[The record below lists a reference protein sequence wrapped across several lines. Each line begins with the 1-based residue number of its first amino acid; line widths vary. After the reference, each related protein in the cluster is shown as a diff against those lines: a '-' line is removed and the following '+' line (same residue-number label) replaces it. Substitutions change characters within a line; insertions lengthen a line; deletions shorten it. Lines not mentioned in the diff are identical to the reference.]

1 MVISYDL
8 FTEIVRSSFLGSS
21 MTLDDKKY
29 SLEPTILRK
38 YDFLR
43 KTPEFGGKSEMNR
56 LFSGLP
62 DDFTSSAKSELYR
75 KSGGWIERGYEERKV
90 KQFQIQSDVFLV
102 PILSKPAVGIDT
114 SGNSSDRFICFAFY
128 DNYGAAYH
136 YLENIL
142 GIPKTVGQRAEFK
155 WNKLNSE
162 CREVLD
168 QSLEHILG
176 MSAQFILMMKTN
188 ALDCS
193 DEKIIDVFI
202 KLIQGWFSNY
212 DYKYN
217 ERTGLRERLFAF
229 ANETQIHCD
238 ADFNPLGP
246 DKIVKQFVKILS
258 NGHEHTPL
266 HAEKDSHESQP
277 IQVTDILCGMLKD
290 RIINKGHEGLAPW
303 EFHNK
308 LKSVSRERDAKCYFW
323 EKKDSTS
330 E

>member
-1 MVISYDL
+1 MI
-8 FTEIVRSSFLGSS
+8 
-21 MTLDDKKY
+21 LDDKKY
-29 SLEPTILRK
+29 SLEPTVLRK

-43 KTPEFGGKSEMNR
+43 KAPEFGSKSEMNR
-56 LFSGLP
+56 LFSDLP
-62 DDFTSSAKSELYR
+62 SDFISSAKSELYR
-75 KSGGWIERGYEERKV
+75 KSGGWIERAYEERKV
-90 KQFQIQSDVFLV
+90 KQFQIENDVFLV
-102 PILSKPAVGIDT
+102 PILSKPAIGIDT

-136 YLENIL
+136 YFENMLE
-142 GIPKTVGQRAEFK
+142 IPKTVGQRAEFK
-155 WNKLNSE
+155 WNKLNSIL
-162 CREVLD
+162 RGVLD
-168 QSLEHILG
+168 RELDHVLG
-176 MSAQFILMMKTN
+176 MSAQFVLMMKTN

-202 KLIQGWFSNY
+202 KLIDGWFSNY

-217 ERTGLRERLFAF
+217 ERQGLRSKLFEF

-238 ADFNPLGP
+238 ADFQPLGP

-258 NGHEHTPL
+258 NEDEHTPL

-277 IQVTDILCGMLKD
+277 IQVTDILCGILKD
-290 RIINKGHEGLAPW
+290 RITNREHKGLTPW

-308 LKSVSRERDAKCYFW
+308 LKSDSKQRDAKCYLW
-323 EKKDSTS
+323 EKREFTT